1 MYLPLA
7 GTLECQGCG
16 SCLVLSVAKVPSV
29 LVNCCM
35 PSMVLGEEEGEGRRK
50 RGRSKK
56 VEGEEGKEEEEE
68 EGGKNGG
75 GKRGRSMEL

>member
-35 PSMVLGEEEGEGRRK
+35 PNMVLGEEEGEGRRK

-56 VEGEEGKEEEEE
+56 VEGEEGKEEE
-68 EGGKNGG
+68 GGMNGG

>member
-35 PSMVLGEEEGEGRRK
+35 PSMVLGEEEEREEQES
-50 RGRSKK
+50 RG
-56 VEGEEGKEEEEE
+56 
-68 EGGKNGG
+68 
-75 GKRGRSMEL
+75 